1 MLKSFYGSREWAL
14 WAWGGMALLLASI
27 YAQVQM
33 VVLINNWY
41 RETWDLLGA
50 AAGFGEAQE
59 SVDGIR
65 QIGMLLLEFCAI
77 AFPYVLL
84 GVLSS
89 FFGQH
94 YAFRWRQAI
103 TFAYRPYWE
112 KTEKEVEGASQRM
125 QEDPARFAVV
135 VESLGLGLFRAV
147 LTLIAFIP
155 ILWNLSE
162 QLSMEINGKQE
173 ELDKTLA
180 AVSAEDASMIEFAL
194 IGVRYVADV
203 PGSLMWIAIG
213 IAVFGTCLSYFVG
226 IKLPGLHYNNQKV
239 EARFRKRLV
248 YAEDDKKFADMPS
261 MLELFTGLRFNYFRL
276 YLHSS
281 YFGLWSGFFAQFVI
295 IIDFILLA
303 PGVLVAGL
311 ITVGVINQVGHAF
324 GKVTESLAYFV
335 DRWVDVTE
343 LLSIIKRLREF
354 EGNIGYNGKTPIST
368 EGVQIVR

>member
-1 MLKSFYGSREWAL
+1 MLV
-14 WAWGGMALLLASI
+14 SI
-27 YAQVQM
+27 VAEVRM
-33 VVLINNWY
+33 LVFLNDWY
-41 RETWDLLGA
+41 RETWDLLGQ
-50 AAGFGEAQE
+50 AAGFGEARE
-59 SVDGIR
+59 SADGLR
-65 QIGMLLLEFCAI
+65 ELGKLLVTFCAI
-77 AFPYVLL
+77 AFPYIFLRTV
-84 GVLSS
+84 SQ

-94 YAFRWRQAI
+94 YAFRWRQAM
-103 TFAYRPYWE
+103 TFAYRPHWE
-112 KTEKEVEGASQRM
+112 KIDREVEGASQRM

-147 LTLIAFIP
+147 LTLLAFIP
-155 ILWNLSE
+155 ILWTLSE
-162 QLSMEINGKQE
+162 KLAEEIRGKQDE
-173 ELDKTLA
+173 VDKTLA
-180 AVSAEDASMIEFAL
+180 AVSEGDAEMIHFAL
-194 IGVRYVADV
+194 TGVRYVAEV

-213 IAVFGTCLSYFVG
+213 IALVGTFLSYFVG
-226 IKLPGLHYNNQKV
+226 IKLPGLHYNNQRV

-261 MLELFTGLRFNYFRL
+261 VMELFTGLRFNYFRL

-281 YFGLWSGFFAQFVI
+281 YFRLWEGFFSQFVI

-311 ITVGVINQVGHAF
+311 ITLGVINQVGHAF

-354 EGNIGYNGKTPIST
+354 EGNIGYGKSAAADVET
-368 EGVQIVR
+368 VQVVR

>member
-14 WAWGGMALLLASI
+14 WAWGGMALLLVSI
-27 YAQVQM
+27 VAEVQM
-33 VVLINNWY
+33 LVLINNWY

-59 SVDGIR
+59 RVDGVR
-65 QIGMLLLEFCAI
+65 RIGGLLVTFCAI
-77 AFPYVLL
+77 AFPYILL
-84 GVLSS
+84 RTVSG

-147 LTLIAFIP
+147 LTLLAFIP

-173 ELDKTLA
+173 ELDKTLSA
-180 AVSAEDASMIEFAL
+180 LSAEDASMIEFAL
-194 IGVRYVADV
+194 IGIRYVADV

-213 IAVFGTCLSYFVG
+213 IAVFGTCFSYFVG
-226 IKLPGLHYNNQKV
+226 IKLPGLHYNNQRV

-261 MLELFTGLRFNYFRL
+261 VLELFTGLRFNYFRL

-281 YFGLWSGFFAQFVI
+281 YFGLWSNFFGQFVI

-303 PGVLVAGL
+303 HGVLVGL
-311 ITVGVINQVGHAF
+311 ITLGVINQVSHAF
-324 GKVTESLAYFV
+324 SKVTESLAYFV

-354 EGNIGYNGKTPIST
+354 EGNIGYDGKTPIST
-368 EGVQIVR
+368 ESVQVVK